1 MTACLTPREFEEQW
15 AALNIE
21 DEFLTRLA
29 AMVAAEVHNGFE
41 RMMFA
46 NGLIKEEHVDLKA
59 IEDFVYPKE
68 QQPKGVLSASA
79 SEAQAKARYG

>member
-41 RMMFA
+41 RMLLQ
-46 NGLIKEEHVDLKA
+46 NGMKERYVDFKT
-59 IEDFVYPKE
+59 IEDFVHPKE
-68 QQPKGVLSASA
+68 QQTKGVLSAAA